1 MKYTM
6 MPCKRHI
13 AHVFIACVAVL
24 CLLACGGSSQRTELL
39 TAEQFQSELEKQSED
54 HVQLIDVRTPEE
66 YAGGHLAGAAN
77 VNLKNEQF
85 KAHLANLDREKPV
98 FVYCLSGGRSAK
110 AAIALKDLGFT
121 EVYDLKGGVMAWKQ
135 ANLPVTTPTVAVN
148 THAITKADFEKVLA
162 EHPVVLV
169 DFYADWCLPC
179 KQMEPTLLKL
189 TEQYQDKVFIYRVNV
204 EEAQSLT
211 NDLKITGIPVF
222 HLYQNGQLTQALQG
236 YQEEKQ
242 LVALLEQ
249 KAAD

>member
-1 MKYTM
+1 M
-6 MPCKRHI
+6 MPFKRHI
-13 AHVFIACVAVL
+13 TYVLIACVAVL
-24 CLLACGGSSQRTELL
+24 CLSACGGSSQQAELL
-39 TAEQFQSELEKQSED
+39 TAGQFQSELEKQPKD
-54 HVQLIDVRTPEE
+54 HMQLIDVRTPEE
-66 YAGGHLAGAAN
+66 YAGGHLAGATN
-77 VNLKNEQF
+77 VNIKNKQF
-85 KAHLANLDREKPV
+85 EAHLANLDREKPV

-110 AAIALKDLGFT
+110 AATALKDLGFT
-121 EVYDLKGGVMAWKQ
+121 KVYDLKGGIMAWKQ

-148 THAITKADFEKVLA
+148 SNAITKADFEKVLA

-204 EEAQSLT
+204 EEAQNLIS
-211 NDLKITGIPVF
+211 DLKVAEIPVF
-222 HLYQNGQLTQALQG
+222 QLYQDGQFMQTLQG